1 MYFDSLASAFTM
13 DGHGL
18 YVWTAYLVAI
28 AVIVIMLIAPVLR
41 RKRLLRVLAGEFKR
55 AQSPAVRHRGGER

>member
-1 MYFDSLASAFTM
+1 MYFDSLANAFIM